1 MAEELGKAW
10 FVRVQTMGS
19 DEPIALEFAVGTSI
33 SQDAIAA
40 VLDHPQVSFEDQV
53 TSTAQLTTI
62 EILSFKLRPDEVRT
76 YGRRFYN
83 ASAGRWVPGLECR
96 KIAAPV
102 TAPHYTARVDINARR
117 LNPAGFPFS
126 FAGREGVLT
135 LLFMLAL
142 LGRGF
147 WRLPCKSGGPPL
159 FAPSLNVQ
167 GDDTHNSSG
176 FSVI

>member
-1 MAEELGKAW
+1 MAEELAKQAW

-83 ASAGRWVPGLECR
+83 ASAGRWVPGLG
-96 KIAAPV
+96 AA
-102 TAPHYTARVDINARR
+102 R
-117 LNPAGFPFS
+117 
-126 FAGREGVLT
+126 
-135 LLFMLAL
+135 
-142 LGRGF
+142 
-147 WRLPCKSGGPPL
+147 
-159 FAPSLNVQ
+159 
-167 GDDTHNSSG
+167 
-176 FSVI
+176 